1 MSNAPRLAFARFL
14 LASRQPADARQL
26 LKDGLATSAQPGE
39 LHLALGLLAGEL
51 RDWDEALAELRHADT
66 LMPGN
71 AQVRRNLEALQ
82 RRLGQ
87 PAR

>member
-1 MSNAPRLAFARFL
+1 VSNAPRLAFARFL
-14 LASRQPADARQL
+14 RAGSDHAEARQQL
-26 LKDGLATSAQPGE
+26 RDGIATSAQPGE

-51 RDWDEALAELRHADT
+51 REWDDALAELRRAAE

-71 AQVRRNLEALQ
+71 AQVRRNLDALQ